1 MLLKPQQVN
10 FGQAIN
16 CDEKIVGIRTT
27 SSTINGA
34 RNKAI
39 GLILQDSIFLLWA
52 KCNRIYNPNGEM
64 NRKED
69 RIGNSLRAPTPAPR
83 VGVPTCLAGD
93 AKNARSRLLFTWA
106 VSQVTFAASSL
117 EDAALPA
124 VQKAGCLVG
133 Y

>member
-83 VGVPTCLAGD
+83 VDRHSFTGLFEFLHV
-93 AKNARSRLLFTWA
+93 LLGMPRMRGP
-106 VSQVTFAASSL
+106 
-117 EDAALPA
+117 DCYLP
-124 VQKAGCLVG
+124 GLFLR
-133 Y
+133 